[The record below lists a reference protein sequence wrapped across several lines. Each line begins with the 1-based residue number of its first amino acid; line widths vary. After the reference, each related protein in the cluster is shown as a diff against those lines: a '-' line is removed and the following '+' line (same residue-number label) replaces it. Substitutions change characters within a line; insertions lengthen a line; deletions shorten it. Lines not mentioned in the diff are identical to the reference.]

1 MLNNSPDRVSIHGG
15 HSGQFC
21 CHAYDTLESIIGA
34 YIVKGYAWVG
44 ITEHMP
50 PNREEMILPEEADAG
65 MDLQANYDRFA
76 DYIATCRHLQAKYAD
91 DITIYVGFETEA
103 WSGYQ
108 AFLSKLMD
116 TFQPDY
122 IVGSVHHVHDVS
134 IDFSTVYF
142 QQAIEAAGG
151 LDALY
156 CDYFD
161 LQYELITSFKPA
173 VVGHMDLIRLL
184 DDDYRQRMQKPD
196 ISSRIERNL
205 STVKDLDLILD
216 FNLKALA
223 KGQTEPYIARPI
235 LTRARE
241 MGITVVPGDDVHRIT
256 DVDCFWDQGIQ
267 ILDEV
272 GLISDWRR
280 PA

>member
-1 MLNNSPDRVSIHGG
+1 MYSHSSMVLQMYPPVKPLSSLANIANKAILEVVLDPPVGAETSLNLGNLSLMAS
-15 HSGQFC
+15 S
-21 CHAYDTLESIIGA
+21 
-34 YIVKGYAWVG
+34 
-44 ITEHMP
+44 
-50 PNREEMILPEEADAG
+50 DA
-65 MDLQANYDRFA
+65 LHRLAP
-76 DYIATCRHLQAKYAD
+76 T
-91 DITIYVGFETEA
+91 
-103 WSGYQ
+103 
-108 AFLSKLMD
+108 FLSKLVD

-134 IDFSTVYF
+134 IDSSTVYF

-173 VVGHMDLIRLL
+173 VVGHMDLIRFL
-184 DDDYRQRMQKPD
+184 DDDYRQRMQNPD
-196 ISSRIERNL
+196 IWSRIERNL
-205 STVKDLDLILD
+205 SVVKDLDLILD

-223 KGQTEPYIARPI
+223 KGQAEPYIARPI

-241 MGITVVPGDDVHRIT
+241 MGIAVVPGDDVHRIT

-267 ILDEV
+267 ILGEV
-272 GLISDWRR
+272 GLITDWRR